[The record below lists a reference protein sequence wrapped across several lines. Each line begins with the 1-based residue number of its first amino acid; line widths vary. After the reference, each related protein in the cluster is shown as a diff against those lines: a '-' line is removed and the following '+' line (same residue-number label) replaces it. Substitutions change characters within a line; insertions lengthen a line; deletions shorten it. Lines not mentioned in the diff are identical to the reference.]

1 MANKKSH
8 NKELKKGLYIV
19 STPIGNLDDITLR
32 AINILKNS
40 DSVLKI
46 HAAWALG
53 RIGGMSAY
61 QILLEELDKDNSI
74 EVKDEIE
81 NSLADLQSVS
91 DKHN

>member
-1 MANKKSH
+1 
-8 NKELKKGLYIV
+8 
-19 STPIGNLDDITLR
+19 
-32 AINILKNS
+32 
-40 DSVLKI
+40 
-46 HAAWALG
+46 
-53 RIGGMSAY
+53 MSAY